1 MVIVTGHNDCNFT
14 YFLNMHKKMFAIV
27 PDSNDYKKIH
37 LWLYTLYIKKN
48 PENTYHS
55 KNESCFFLIFFFV
68 DKILRF
74 LKEDRSLFLCLF
86 AWRL

>member
-1 MVIVTGHNDCNFT
+1 
-14 YFLNMHKKMFAIV
+14 MFAIV

-48 PENTYHS
+48 PEKTYHS
-55 KNESCFFLIFFFV
+55 KNESCFFLIFFFF
-68 DKILRF
+68 DKLLRF
-74 LKEDRSLFLCLF
+74 LKEDRSLFCACF